1 MDKLTITGSSRPS
14 AVFIECKWSNLCLQT
29 HGSPQI
35 SCTLLLPLWWEA
47 TDPGEVEIDGEDG
60 SLLQLL
66 QCQPATL
73 TSQHLPSPT
82 ADTHIH
88 RSLSFSPVCSFII
101 FCSKSLHE
109 RGPLLLTTWCSRFCE
124 HPMFLLSF
132 PRGKRWHCSPL
143 TSRGLWTSY
152 VVELRECAAH
162 VMTHKLQRTV
172 GRVTSLM
179 LSHCCKGLFWEV
191 HLSYYSNRGAA
202 AWFLLSRWEKK
213 PLCQGLETSL
223 LFLMVF

>member
-29 HGSPQI
+29 HSSPQI
-35 SCTLLLPLWWEA
+35 SCTLPLPLWWEA
-47 TDPGEVEIDGEDG
+47 TDPGESGDRWWRW
-60 SLLQLL
+60 
-66 QCQPATL
+66 QPITAAAVSACHPHL
-73 TSQHLPSPT
+73 PHLPSPT

-88 RSLSFSPVCSFII
+88 RSLSFSPICSFII

-132 PRGKRWHCSPL
+132 PRGKTWHCSPL

-152 VVELRECAAH
+152 VVELRECAAQ